1 MRLRDINRT
10 AINVSKISLINDSAI
25 DLKNKRL
32 MLTLD
37 DMRYSFCYLEE
48 QDLLEDYNE
57 IYTRIEGM

>member
-1 MRLRDINRT
+1 MKLKDINRT
-10 AINVSKISLINDSAI
+10 AINVNKIALINDSAI

-57 IYTRIEGM
+57 IYDKVKDM

>member
-1 MRLRDINRT
+1 MKLKDINRT
-10 AINVSKISLINDSAI
+10 AVNVSKVALINDSAI

-57 IYTRIEGM
+57 IYNKVKDM